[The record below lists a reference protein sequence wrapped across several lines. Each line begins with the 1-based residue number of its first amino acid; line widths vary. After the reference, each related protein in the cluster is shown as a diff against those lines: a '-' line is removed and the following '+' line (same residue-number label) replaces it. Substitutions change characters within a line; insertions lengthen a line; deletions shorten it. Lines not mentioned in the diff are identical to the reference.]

1 LYTRRF
7 DDALAESE
15 LALRLNPSFAL
26 AQGLQGMTL
35 SYAGRWEEGSIA
47 IRRALRLSPRDPF
60 SASYYAAAAYAQFAG
75 RDYEEATR
83 LAREAIRRRSDFPSP
98 HRVLAAA
105 AAMAGHDDI
114 AKAALQELRRVQPDI
129 SLAWIANQL
138 PIKEGADREHY
149 VEALRRAGLS

>member
-1 LYTRRF
+1 
-7 DDALAESE
+7 ALAEGE

-26 AQGLQGMTL
+26 AQGLQALAL
-35 SYAGRWEEGSIA
+35 SFAGRWEEGRA
-47 IRRALRLSPRDPF
+47 AAHRALRLSPRDPF
-60 SASYYAAAAYAQFAG
+60 AAMNYAAASYAHFVG
-75 RDYEEATR
+75 RDYHEAMR
-83 LAREAIRRRSDFPSP
+83 LAREAIRRRRDFVGA

-138 PIKEGADREHY
+138 PIKEADERKHY
-149 VEALRRAGLS
+149 VEGLRRAG